1 MSDSRNAQATL
12 WNGTSGAAWVEMQAV
27 LDATFAPIEAA
38 LVEAVSAA
46 GARDVLDIGCGT
58 GSTTLAIQRRL
69 GAGGQAVGVD
79 ISEPMLAL
87 ARARGAESAAR
98 FVLADP
104 QEAALEPAAY
114 DLIVSRFGVMFFD
127 DPVRAFRNLR
137 RATREDGSLFLIV
150 WRSPAENGFMT
161 SAERAVAP
169 FLPEL
174 PARDLDAP
182 GQFGFADPHRVR
194 RILAESGWRDV
205 DVRPADFACTLPESE
220 LVHYLTRLGPIAQ
233 VMREAE
239 PELRVKMLAAARAA
253 FETYVEGSIVRF
265 TAACWIVTAR

>member
-1 MSDSRNAQATL
+1 MSDSQHAQAAL

-27 LDATFAPIEAA
+27 LDAMFAPIEAA

-58 GSTTLAIQRRL
+58 GSTTLAIQRLL

-79 ISEPMLAL
+79 ISDPMLAL
-87 ARARGAESAAR
+87 ARRRGAESPAR
-98 FVLADP
+98 FLLADP
-104 QEAALEPAAY
+104 QEAALDPGAF

-137 RATREDGSLFLIV
+137 QAARDDGGLFLIV

-169 FLPEL
+169 LRPEL

-182 GQFGFADPHRVR
+182 GQFGFADPDRVR
-194 RILAESGWRDV
+194 RILADSGWRDV
-205 DVRPADFACTLPESE
+205 DIRPVDFACTLPESE
-220 LVHYLTRLGPIAQ
+220 LVNYLTRLGPIAQ
-233 VMREAE
+233 AIREAD
-239 PELRVKMLAAARAA
+239 PGLREKMLTAARAA
-253 FETYVEGSIVRF
+253 FDGYVDGSVVRF
-265 TAACWIVTAR
+265 DAACWIVTAH